1 MAELIRRRLDDIV
14 RRRMGESPVV
24 LLQGPRSVG
33 KSTLLQAL
41 AGRHGRQVI
50 DLDDLAVRAAVAN
63 DPALFASGR
72 GPVFIDEYQHVPDLL
87 AAIKA
92 ELNRDGSPGRFAI
105 TGSTRFDSLP
115 LASQSLTGRLHRV
128 EILPFSQGEI
138 DSRRENLVETLFS
151 DPAAAVTPEPSTTTR
166 GQYATRIARGGLPMA
181 MARSEAARDR
191 WFDDYV
197 ALCLERDLLDLGR
210 ARRPGAL
217 APLLSRLAAQT
228 AQVLNISRAGADV
241 GLPAST
247 ASDYVDLFESIF
259 LVRLLPAWGKT
270 LRAATASR
278 PKIHLVDSGLAARL
292 LRLTPERLGRLDTT
306 SLQQFGHLIETFAIG
321 EVLKQASWMEHRPHV
336 GHWRTH
342 DEAEVDLVL
351 EDGRSG
357 SVVGIEVK
365 AGSRIHTRD
374 RRGLR
379 KLRDTLAERFIV
391 GVVLHTGSHCIRY
404 ADDERI
410 IALPIDRLWTQAT
423 DRSGANSGGCR

>member
-1 MAELIRRRLDDIV
+1 MA
-14 RRRMGESPVV
+14 ESPVV

-41 AGRHGRQVI
+41 ARRHDRQVI

-87 AAIKA
+87 SAIKA

-115 LASQSLTGRLHRV
+115 LASQSLTGRLHRI
-128 EILPFSQGEI
+128 EIHPFSQGEI
-138 DSRRENLVETLFS
+138 NSRRENLIEALFS
-151 DPAAAVTPEPSTTTR
+151 DPDAAVTPEPSATTR
-166 GQYATRIARGGLPMA
+166 RQYATRITRGGFPLA
-181 MARSEAARDR
+181 LTGSEAARDR

-210 ARRPGAL
+210 VRRPGAL
-217 APLLSRLAAQT
+217 SALLSRLAAQT
-228 AQVLNISRAGADV
+228 AQVLNVSRAGADA

-247 ASDYVDLFESIF
+247 ASDYTDLFESSF

-270 LRAATASR
+270 LRAATVSR
-278 PKIHLVDSGLAARL
+278 PKIHVADSGLAARL
-292 LRLTPERLGRLDTT
+292 LRLTPERLAGLDTT
-306 SLQQFGHLIETFAIG
+306 SLQQFGHLIETFVVG

-342 DEAEVDLVL
+342 DGAEVDLVI

-365 AGSRIHTRD
+365 AGSRVHARD

-379 KLRDTLAERFIV
+379 MLRDRLGERFAV
-391 GVVLHTGSHCIRY
+391 GVVLHTGAHCIRF

-410 IALPIDRLWTQAT
+410 IALPIDLLWTEVAA
-423 DRSGANSGGCR
+423 DG

>member
-1 MAELIRRRLDDIV
+1 MTGLIQRRLDDIV
-14 RRRMGESPVV
+14 RRRMAESPVV

-33 KSTLLQAL
+33 KSTMLAAL
-41 AGRHGRQVI
+41 ARRHDRQVI

-63 DPALFASGR
+63 DPGLFASGR

-87 AAIKA
+87 TAIKA
-92 ELNRDGSPGRFAI
+92 ELNRDGSPGRFVI

-115 LASQSLTGRLHRV
+115 LASQSLTGRLHRM
-128 EILPFSQGEI
+128 EIHPFSQGEI
-138 DSRRENLVETLFS
+138 DSRRENLIELLFV
-151 DPAAAVTPEPSTTTR
+151 DHAALLTPEPSATR
-166 GQYATRIARGGLPMA
+166 REQYITRIARGGFPLA
-181 MARSEAARDR
+181 LTRSEAARDR

-210 ARRPGAL
+210 VRRPGAL
-217 APLLSRLAAQT
+217 SPLLSRLAAQT
-228 AQVLNISRAGADV
+228 AQILNVSRAGAEA
-241 GLPAST
+241 GLPTST
-247 ASDYVDLFESIF
+247 ASDYIDLFESNF
-259 LVRLLPAWGKT
+259 LLRLVPAWGKT

-292 LRLTPERLGRLDTT
+292 LRLTPERLGRLDPT
-306 SLQQFGHLIETFAIG
+306 SMQQFGHLIETFVVG
-321 EVLKQASWMEHRPHV
+321 EVLKQASWMEYRPHV

-342 DEAEVDLVL
+342 DGAEVDLII

-365 AGSRIHTRD
+365 AGSRVHPRD

-379 KLRDTLAERFIV
+379 MLRDRLGERFIV
-391 GVVLHTGSHCIRY
+391 GVVLHTGTHCIRY

-410 IALPIDRLWTQAT
+410 IALPIDRLWTDVAA
-423 DRSGANSGGCR
+423 GE